1 MEEKLI
7 CPICGKPTRVYM
19 GNARK
24 DRLCASHANMLKTG
38 EIILDENGRYLDK
51 QGTVLFPLEIAKPKE
66 KVFETVENEEIEI
79 ITKCIACGKETK
91 NGNFFCIQCYRKYR
105 DKNLL
110 IRITR
115 CKEIEIMDE
124 SYEGIFVCKDGH
136 IVKSM
141 AEREIDNYL
150 FGKGILHAYEK
161 SIVVDEKN
169 IIHPDFCLPNFMGS
183 GKDVYIEH
191 WGVNTNNIEY
201 NKSMKYKMKIY
212 DKMGLTIISTYSD
225 DMKDPETSLDQKLTY
240 FKFGERNFTKE

>member
-1 MEEKLI
+1 
-7 CPICGKPTRVYM
+7 
-19 GNARK
+19 
-24 DRLCASHANMLKTG
+24 
-38 EIILDENGRYLDK
+38 
-51 QGTVLFPLEIAKPKE
+51 
-66 KVFETVENEEIEI
+66 
-79 ITKCIACGKETK
+79 
-91 NGNFFCIQCYRKYR
+91 
-105 DKNLL
+105 
-110 IRITR
+110 
-115 CKEIEIMDE
+115 
-124 SYEGIFVCKDGH
+124 
-136 IVKSM
+136 M

-150 FGKGILHAYEK
+150 FGKAIPHAYEK